1 MRITDIIEKKK
12 HSLALGREEISFF
25 VKGFTKGDIP
35 DYQASALAMAIWF
48 SGMNKEETA
57 ILTDEMAKSGDC
69 LDLSSFGS
77 STADKHSSGGVGDK
91 TTLIVA
97 PIAAA
102 AGVTVAKMSGR
113 GLGFTG
119 GTIDKLEA
127 IPNLST
133 SMSPENFIKQAEKI
147 GLVVAGQTG
156 NMAPCDK
163 KLYALR
169 DVTATVDSI
178 PLIASSIMSKKIAAG
193 AKNIVLD
200 VKCGSGAFMKTPQEA
215 QILAKEMV
223 DIGTACQRSVSAYIT
238 DMSAP
243 LGYCIGNALEVAEAA
258 EILGG
263 KDVCD
268 LCTLSIALAGEMIA
282 KVKGISCDDAR
293 AVAED
298 MLKSKKALNKLC
310 EMVEAQGGDPVYIL
324 EPDRFEKDKFSLD
337 IKAEKDG
344 YILKINAET
353 IGEASVLLGAGRA
366 VKTDEIDPLA
376 GIRLYKKPG
385 DSIESGE
392 VLMTLYADSEEK
404 LTSAKSFA
412 EKAFLIGD
420 SHPVTEPLIKSIIR
434 P

>member
-12 HSLALGREEISFF
+12 HSHALNREEISFF
-25 VKGFTKGDIP
+25 VKGFTNGEIP

-69 LDLSSFGS
+69 LDLSAFGS

-119 GTIDKLEA
+119 GTIDKLES

-133 SMSPENFIKQAEKI
+133 SMSPENFIKQAENI

-200 VKCGSGAFMKTPQEA
+200 VKCGSGAFMKTPKEA
-215 QILAKEMV
+215 EILAKEMV
-223 DIGTACQRSVSAYIT
+223 DIGTACGRNVSAYIT
-238 DMSAP
+238 DMSSP
-243 LGYCIGNALEVAEAA
+243 LGYCVGNALEVAEAA

-263 KDVCD
+263 KDVSD
-268 LCTLSIALAGEMIA
+268 LCALSIALAGEMIA

-293 AVAED
+293 VVAED
-298 MLKSKKALNKLC
+298 MLKSKKALKKLC

-324 EPDRFEKDKFSLD
+324 EPNRFKKDKFSLD

-344 YILKINAET
+344 YILKTDAET
-353 IGEASVLLGAGRA
+353 VGETSVLLGAGRA
-366 VKTDEIDPLA
+366 VKTDDIDPLA

-385 DSIESGE
+385 DSVKAGE
-392 VLMTLYADSEEK
+392 TLMTLYADSEEK
-404 LTSAKSFA
+404 LAGAKPFA
-412 EKAFLIGD
+412 EKAFLIGG
-420 SHPVTEPLIKSIIR
+420 SRPVIEPLIKSIIR